1 VCGNPILSS
10 GGSLFKWGTLLGRS
24 QLNHKIKPLNNPR
37 QTTGVHEM
45 GHVLGL
51 GHDYESGC
59 TISIMQADANIVIP
73 CGRQSPGSE
82 DLRGITRIYSQ

>member
-1 VCGNPILSS
+1 MWFNRGVLDAQSTSI
-10 GGSLFKWGTLLGRS
+10 
-24 QLNHKIKPLNNPR
+24 R